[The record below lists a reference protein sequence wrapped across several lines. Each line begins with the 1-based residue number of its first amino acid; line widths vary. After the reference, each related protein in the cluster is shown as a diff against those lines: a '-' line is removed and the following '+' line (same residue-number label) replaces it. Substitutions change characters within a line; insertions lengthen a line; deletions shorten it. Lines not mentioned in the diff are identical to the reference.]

1 MTSSGKDKVFIEVR
15 MNTIEVVKI
24 AWREKF
30 SSEIPCEFVTRLECG
45 LTKLENNPEV
55 KSTEL
60 FSLVKNETK
69 SKIEELNN
77 ELRREEYFFEVMS
90 SLCED
95 GTMQSKESETQD
107 QTEFESSALYAT
119 VNKQAKG
126 KSSESETHE
135 EYVGNQNVTV
145 TDTSSIHGDN
155 SHYEDIDSLQKNAV
169 GSLKSKNKMRGSVKA
184 KIKMFERS
192 DSSSG
197 EEVTSAGAEGEYAR
211 LVLKAPQLPPVSPKP
226 SPAARRRPRPNDY
239 EEINLPILG
248 NNSNSTTD
256 LAVANTQSSNSSQ
269 QTVNTDKCS
278 VSSNCPSSKQE
289 GYNTDNKVAHK
300 NSQQAKLNISVQSKK
315 PAPPVPV
322 RRSRGNECINTGDSN
337 VLKKTEQ
344 LTLQYSEHEPQ
355 VATSR
360 KQRCSDEG
368 VKPVERIRPD
378 DIHVHK
384 CIEQSSEG
392 IEGEYC
398 AIADIKKTNE
408 KHITL
413 VQVTS
418 DNRKVENN
426 SVGGS
431 LNKAL
436 LSVKKSDR
444 ELSRSHD
451 NLSQV
456 GLSGRLDGSSSL
468 SRSLDNFQQN
478 ADMKLNGSDNKDDD
492 EEDDGY
498 SHLNFTKFKSQP
510 AQHSDDNKM
519 KKIFHSKNSGNI
531 SSTKSA
537 NKDIP
542 DAVVGTRY
550 KSLSSES
557 EEDLGSTANINIA
570 ELCGDSFKS
579 EELDTNLVI
588 SPDFSDSDSKSD
600 TGQSKSP
607 ELSRTLQNRRQRV
620 PDYEKWDFQHLLTQT
635 GISIAENENLTDTG
649 SEDETVYD
657 NVPEK
662 HEFEEQVAGQSDDS
676 GVLVSE
682 TSVVLDETV
691 KPYEQCDIIDGLAP
705 EGQDE
710 PAKSTS
716 TEVSRMSTACKYT
729 FQYERCSVIYIIFS
743 DKCTLGAA

>member
-1 MTSSGKDKVFIEVR
+1 MTPSGQDKVFIEVR

-30 SSEIPCEFVTRLECG
+30 SSEIPCEFVTRLECV

-90 SLCED
+90 SLYED
-95 GTMQSKESETQD
+95 GNMQSQESETQD
-107 QTEFESSALYAT
+107 QTEVEISALYAT
-119 VNKQAKG
+119 VNKQAKS

-145 TDTSSIHGDN
+145 TDTSSIQGDN
-155 SHYEDIDSLQKNAV
+155 SHYEDIDSVQKNAV
-169 GSLKSKNKMRGSVKA
+169 GSLKSQNKSRGSVKA

-239 EEINLPILG
+239 EEICLPNLG
-248 NNSNSTTD
+248 NNSNPKTTD

-269 QTVNTDKCS
+269 QTVNTDKCPI
-278 VSSNCPSSKQE
+278 SSNCLSSKQE
-289 GYNTDNKVAHK
+289 GCNTDNKVERK

-315 PAPPVPV
+315 PAPPVPM

-360 KQRCSDEG
+360 KQRCSDEDI
-368 VKPVERIRPD
+368 KHVERIRPD

-384 CIEQSSEG
+384 HIEQSGEG
-392 IEGEYC
+392 IEGDYC

-408 KHITL
+408 KHVTL

-418 DNRKVENN
+418 NNRKLGNN
-426 SVGGS
+426 SAGGS
-431 LNKAL
+431 LNKAV
-436 LSVKKSDR
+436 LSVKKSDK

-456 GLSGRLDGSSSL
+456 GLSGRLDSSSSL
-468 SRSLDNFQQN
+468 SKSLDNFQQN
-478 ADMKLNGSDNKDDD
+478 ADMKLNESDNKDDD
-492 EEDDGY
+492 DEDDGY
-498 SHLNFTKFKSQP
+498 SHLNFTKFESQP
-510 AQHSDDNKM
+510 VQHTDDNKM
-519 KKIFHSKNSGNI
+519 KKIFHRKNSGNI
-531 SSTKSA
+531 STGESA
-537 NKDIP
+537 NKDMP

-557 EEDLGSTANINIA
+557 EEDLGSTANINID
-570 ELCGDSFKS
+570 ELCGDSCKS

-588 SPDFSDSDSKSD
+588 SPDLSDSDSKSD

-607 ELSRTLQNRRQRV
+607 ELRRTVQSRRQRV

-691 KPYEQCDIIDGLAP
+691 KPYEQCDITDGLAP
-705 EGQDE
+705 ERQDE
-710 PAKSTS
+710 SAKSTS
-716 TEVSRMSTACKYT
+716 TEVSRMSTACKYK
-729 FQYERCSVIYIIFS
+729 FQYKSCSFLYHIFW
-743 DKCTLGAA
+743 